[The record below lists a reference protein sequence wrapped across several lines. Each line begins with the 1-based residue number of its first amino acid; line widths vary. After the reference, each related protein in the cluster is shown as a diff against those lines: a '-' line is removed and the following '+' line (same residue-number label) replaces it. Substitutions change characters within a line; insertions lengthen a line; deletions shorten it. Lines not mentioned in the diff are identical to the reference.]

1 VIFVRLTRPPG
12 GVAGQT
18 HQLLYIMLKNTALF
32 IGLLFGSHLL
42 AAQPKFN
49 TEGHRGAR
57 GLMPENTVPAMKKA
71 LDLGVQTLEL
81 DVVIS
86 KDKQVVA
93 SHDTYM
99 SADISLKPDGSPVT
113 ADEQKKINL
122 YQLTYAEIKKFDV
135 GSKPHPQF
143 SQQQKFPAYKPLLSE
158 LIDSVETYAR
168 AKGLPMPMYNVEIKS
183 SPTTDGVYHPEPKEF
198 VDLVMAVLQTRKLG
212 NRLIIQSFDVRPLQ
226 LIHKQQPA
234 ISLSYLTMN
243 PKPLDENL
251 ALLGFKPNTYSP
263 YYKTVTAETVKA
275 CHAQGMAIIPWTV
288 NTKAEIESLKQLGV
302 DGIITDYPN
311 LF

>member
-1 VIFVRLTRPPG
+1 MKTLAL
-12 GVAGQT
+12 VALLLGT
-18 HQLLYIMLKNTALF
+18 HVVV
-32 IGLLFGSHLL
+32 
-42 AAQPKFN
+42 AQSKFN

-57 GLMPENTVPAMKKA
+57 GLMPENTIPAMKKA
-71 LDLGVQTLEL
+71 MDLGVQTLEM

-86 KDKQVVA
+86 KDKQVVV
-93 SHDTYM
+93 SHDNYM
-99 SADISLKPDGSPVT
+99 SADIALKPDGSPVT

-143 SQQQKFPAYKPLLSE
+143 AQQQKFRAYKPLLSE
-158 LIDSVETYAR
+158 LIDSVETYAK
-168 AKGLPMPMYNVEIKS
+168 AKGLPMPMYNIEIKS
-183 SPTTDGVYHPEPKEF
+183 SATTDGVYHPEPTEF
-198 VDLVMAVLQTRKLG
+198 VNLVMAVLQKKNLG
-212 NRLIIQSFDVRPLQ
+212 KRLIIQSFDVRPLQ

-275 CHAQGMAIIPWTV
+275 CHEQGMAIIPWTV

-302 DGIITDYPN
+302 DGIISDYPN